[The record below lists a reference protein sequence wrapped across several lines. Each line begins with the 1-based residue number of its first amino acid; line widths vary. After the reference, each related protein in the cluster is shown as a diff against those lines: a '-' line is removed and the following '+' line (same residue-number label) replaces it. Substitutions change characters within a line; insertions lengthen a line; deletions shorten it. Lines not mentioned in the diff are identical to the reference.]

1 MTAKNHDVIYVAKRG
16 FSEVG
21 HLEASEVGLRSHR
34 RLARLQV
41 DNKEEGSQKV
51 PLPDG
56 EEDEDEGRDVVEEES
71 C

>member
-1 MTAKNHDVIYVAKRG
+1 MTAKNRDIIHVAKRG

-21 HLEASEVGLRSHR
+21 HLEASEVGLQSHQE
-34 RLARLQV
+34 RLQV
-41 DNKEEGSQKV
+41 DNKEEGSQKI